1 MYRSPEGGNVTSV
14 FFAYSSASSL
24 RAETM
29 RNSAGLLKSG
39 GVAATTWEDLDIEGR
54 RLVPTICDAIRNA
67 DSVIAEVSDLNS
79 NVLFEAGY
87 ALALGKRVWLAVDE
101 TDADAARNWRDLGI
115 LATVGRFN
123 YQGNSHSVAGRF
135 AQAQNSRDDVTLI
148 DSLLLNGK
156 PREADALFA
165 PSTPFK
171 FEATSSLEKH
181 LDRQGHIKILGA
193 ADDLG
198 LAPLD
203 FYVKEIYRSSA
214 TLFHLMA
221 RRRVKST
228 EHNARVSFLA
238 GIAHGFELPILL
250 VAEKDGPIPLDYKD
264 LTFEYSG
271 SAQLIT
277 RVDRWLN
284 ELPKAPGS
292 NRRLGRLAL
301 DIELPIR
308 SFGEYVA
315 EYEKAELTN
324 YFISTSE
331 FQAVLAGRTKVF
343 VGRKGTGKTA
353 TMTQTAEE
361 LRRDRRILVVPI
373 KPSAYELSGLA
384 DAIRIL
390 STHGT
395 SDYLVI
401 SLWTYLLYTEIAL
414 RMVSFARER
423 VGQMGVSQEL
433 EQLEAE
439 IAELGLDPSEDMA
452 TRLEN
457 ALNDLTRE
465 AKRHG
470 EGVTEFVSRQLRLH
484 RVNRLKGLLGANLN
498 EFDRVAVLIDN
509 LDKAWEKG
517 ADFETLSKFILGL
530 LVAIGQL
537 EKDFAKPSQGHAS
550 VNVTMAVFLRSD
562 IYDSLKRFAR
572 EPDKIG
578 VATVHWN
585 DEELLARVLEERYAA
600 NKVQRRNGKVFDMWS
615 EIFDAEVRGLR
626 TRDYLMWKV
635 LPRPRDLIYLANEA
649 LTTAINRKHH
659 RITASDILFAEEQY
673 SRFAVEAL
681 LVESEAEAFDL
692 DATLFRFAGLN
703 ATFSEDELTNLLAD
717 VPRGNEALQWLVQS
731 SILGIETRPG
741 EFLHVEGRTDAERQL
756 LVARR
761 LAESTSRPVRFRV
774 HPAVR
779 NYLLI
784 QDDDLH
790 DDSVVD
796 ATLAESS

>member
-1 MYRSPEGGNVTSV
+1 MNSV
-14 FFAYSSASSL
+14 FIAYSSADSL

-29 RNSAGLLKSG
+29 RNSAEQLKKLGFDTS
-39 GVAATTWEDLDIEGR
+39 TWEDLDVEGR
-54 RLVPTICDAIRNA
+54 RLIPTICNAIKTA
-67 DSVIAEVSDLNS
+67 DYVLAEVSDLNS

-87 ALALGKRVWLAVDE
+87 ALALGKRVWFAVDD
-101 TDADAARNWRDLGI
+101 TDADAIRNWRDLGI
-115 LATVGRFN
+115 LATVGRLN
-123 YQGNSHSVAGRF
+123 YQGNSQSVALRF
-135 AQAQNSRDDVTLI
+135 SEAQTEDSTLI
-148 DSLLLNGK
+148 ESLLVNGK
-156 PREADALFA
+156 PRESDALFA

-221 RRRVKST
+221 RRRVKSA

-250 VAEKDGPIPLDYKD
+250 VAEKDGAIPLDYKD
-264 LTFEYSG
+264 LTFEYTG

-284 ELPKAPGS
+284 ELPKTPGS

-301 DIELPIR
+301 EIELPIR

-315 EYEKAELTN
+315 EYEKSELAN

-331 FQAVLAGRTKVF
+331 FQSVLAGRTKVF

-353 TMTQTAEE
+353 TMSQTAEE
-361 LRRDRRILVVPI
+361 LRRDRRVLVVPI

-384 DAIRIL
+384 EAIRTL
-390 STHGT
+390 STHNT
-395 SDYLVI
+395 SDYLII

-414 RMVSFARER
+414 QMVSFARER
-423 VGQMGVSQEL
+423 VKHMGVSNEL

-439 IAELGLDPSEDMA
+439 VAELGLNPAEDMA

-457 ALNDLTRE
+457 ALNSLTRE

-470 EGVTEFVSRQLRLH
+470 EGVAEFVSRQLRLH
-484 RVNRLKGLLGANLN
+484 RLNQLKSHLGAALKD
-498 EFDRVAVLIDN
+498 FDRVAVLIDN

-537 EKDFAKPSQGHAS
+537 EKDFAKPIRGNTA
-550 VNVTMAVFLRSD
+550 VNVTMTAFLRSD
-562 IYDSLKRFAR
+562 IYDSLKRYAR

-600 NKVQRRNGKVFDMWS
+600 NKDGRHNGKVFDMWS
-615 EIFDAEVRGLR
+615 EIFDSEVRGLR

-681 LVESEAEAFDL
+681 LVESESEVFDL
-692 DATLFRFAGLN
+692 DAALFEFAGMN
-703 ATFSEDELTNLLAD
+703 ATFNEEDLRALLTN
-717 VPRGNEALQWLVQS
+717 VPHGNEVLQWLVQS

-741 EFLHVEGRTDAERQL
+741 EFLHVEGRTDAERQVR
-756 LVARR
+756 VARR

-790 DDSVVD
+790 DDTVVD
-796 ATLAESS
+796 ATLTESH

>member
-1 MYRSPEGGNVTSV
+1 MNSF
-14 FFAYSSASSL
+14 FFAYSSANPV

-29 RNSAGLLKSG
+29 RNAANQLSG
-39 GVAATTWEDLDIEGR
+39 SGVAATTWEDLNIEGN
-54 RLVPTICDAIRNA
+54 RLVSTICSAIQKVE
-67 DSVIAEVSDLNS
+67 DVIAEVSDLNS

-87 ALALGKRVWLAVDE
+87 ALALGKRVWLAVDD
-101 TDADAARNWRDLGI
+101 TDAEAMRNWRELGI
-115 LATVGRFN
+115 LATVGRLD
-123 YQGNSHSVAGRF
+123 YQGNSHSVTAKLIG
-135 AQAQNSRDDVTLI
+135 AQDVESTLI
-148 DSLLLNGK
+148 ESLLVNGK
-156 PREADALFA
+156 PREADAVFA

-214 TLFHLMA
+214 ALFHLMA
-221 RRRVKST
+221 RRRIKSA

-238 GIAHGFELPILL
+238 GIAHGFELPVLL
-250 VAEKDGPIPLDYKD
+250 VAEKDGTVPLDYRD
-264 LTFEYSG
+264 LTFEYTG

-277 RVDRWLN
+277 RVDRWLH

-315 EYEKAELTN
+315 EYEKTELSN

-331 FQAVLAGRTKVF
+331 FESVLAGRTKVF

-361 LRRDRRILVVPI
+361 LRRDRRVLVVPV

-384 DAIRIL
+384 DVIRTL

-414 RMVSFARER
+414 RMVAYSRER
-423 VGQMGVSQEL
+423 VGQVGASSEL
-433 EQLEAE
+433 GQLEAE

-452 TRLEN
+452 TRLEH
-457 ALNDLTRE
+457 ALTDLTRE

-470 EGVTEFVSRQLRLH
+470 EGVSEFVSRQLRLH
-484 RVNRLKGLLGANLN
+484 RLNKLKTALMATLRD
-498 EFDRVAVLIDN
+498 FDRVAVLIDN
-509 LDKAWEKG
+509 LDKAWERG
-517 ADFETLSKFILGL
+517 ADFGTLSKFILGL

-537 EKDFAKPSQGHAS
+537 EKDFARPAHGTAPVAVAVSM
-550 VNVTMAVFLRSD
+550 TVFLRSD

-600 NKVQRRNGKVFDMWS
+600 NKDGRRNAKVFDMWS
-615 EIFDAEVRGLR
+615 EIFDSEVRGLR

-649 LTTAINRKHH
+649 LTTAINRKHQT
-659 RITASDILFAEEQY
+659 ITASDILFAEEQY

-681 LVESEAEAFDL
+681 LVESEAEEFDL
-692 DATLFRFAGLN
+692 DAALFEFAGMN
-703 ATFSEDELTNLLAD
+703 ATFDEADLRALLAD
-717 VPRGNEALQWLVQS
+717 VPFGEEVMQWLIQS

-741 EFLHVEGRTDAERQL
+741 KFLHVEGRTDAERQL
-756 LVARR
+756 RVARR
-761 LAESTSRPVRFRV
+761 IASAASRPVRYRV

-796 ATLAESS
+796 ATLSDEG

>member
-1 MYRSPEGGNVTSV
+1 
-14 FFAYSSASSL
+14 
-24 RAETM
+24 M
-29 RNSAGLLKSG
+29 RNSAGLLKASG
-39 GVAATTWEDLDIEGR
+39 IATTTWEDLDIEGR
-54 RLVPTICDAIRNA
+54 RLIPTICDAIQKA
-67 DSVIAEVSDLNS
+67 DHVIAEVSDLNS

-87 ALALGKRVWLAVDE
+87 ALARGKRVWLAVDE

-115 LATVGRFN
+115 LATVGRLN
-123 YQGNSHSVAGRF
+123 YQGNSQSVAGRF
-135 AQAQNSRDDVTLI
+135 AHAQLIDDDSTLI
-148 DSLLLNGK
+148 DTLLLNGK
-156 PREADALFA
+156 PREPDALFA

-250 VAEKDGPIPLDYKD
+250 VAEKDGSIPLDYKD
-264 LTFEYSG
+264 LTFEYTG

-277 RVDRWLN
+277 RVDRWLS
-284 ELPKAPGS
+284 ELPKSPGS

-315 EYEKAELTN
+315 EYERAELAN

-384 DAIRIL
+384 DAIRTL

-423 VGQMGVSQEL
+423 VGHMGVSREL

-439 IAELGLDPSEDMA
+439 VAELGLDPSEDMA

-465 AKRHG
+465 ARRHG
-470 EGVTEFVSRQLRLH
+470 EGATEFVSRQLRLH
-484 RVNRLKGLLGANLN
+484 RVSRLKGLLGANLK

-530 LVAIGQL
+530 LVTIGQL
-537 EKDFAKPSQGHAS
+537 EKDFAKPTQSQSS

-562 IYDSLKRFAR
+562 IYDSLKRYAR

-600 NKVQRRNGKVFDMWS
+600 NKEQRRNGKIFDMWS
-615 EIFDAEVRGLR
+615 EIFDPEVRGLR

-692 DATLFRFAGLN
+692 DAALFRFAGLK
-703 ATFSEDELTNLLAD
+703 ATFIENDLLTLLAD
-717 VPRGNEALQWLVQS
+717 VPRGEEALQWLVQS

-796 ATLAESS
+796 ATLSESG